1 MFKLLLLLTVDLGK
15 VLNLV
20 LKQLYVFLQTN
31 ITAKPFL
38 ALVQFELLFELFVLL
53 AHVLE
58 SVLKVILLQAHRF
71 NLLK

>member
-1 MFKLLLLLTVDLGK
+1 M
-15 VLNLV
+15 
-20 LKQLYVFLQTN
+20 FLQTN

-58 SVLKVILLQAHRF
+58 PILNVILLQAHRF
-71 NLLK
+71 KLLKERSFPVEQGHLPTY